1 MKSRL
6 ALVVFVPAV
15 LVSIG
20 CTPSR
25 NFSASENDVYSISQS
40 APLCAA
46 ASPSAILE
54 DIRNQ
59 ATEFCAGR
67 KEVPVEVSHEM
78 TGGITAVRC
87 ASATLRFKCDP
98 AP

>member
-6 ALVVFVPAV
+6 ALAVLVPAV

-25 NFSASENDVYSISQS
+25 NFSASEDDIYSISQS
-40 APLCAA
+40 APLCA
-46 ASPSAILE
+46 SVTSSKILE

-59 ATEFCAGR
+59 AAEFCAGR
-67 KEVPVEVSHEM
+67 KEVPVEVSNEM
-78 TGGITAVRC
+78 IGGITAVRC